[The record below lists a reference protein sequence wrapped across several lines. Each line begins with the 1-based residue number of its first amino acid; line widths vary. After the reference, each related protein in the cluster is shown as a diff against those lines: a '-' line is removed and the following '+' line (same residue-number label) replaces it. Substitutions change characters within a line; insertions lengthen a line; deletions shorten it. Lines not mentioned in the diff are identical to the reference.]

1 MRGSTGRSCVSLVL
15 LKSGCVCVTNVTKNV
30 YVKLKES
37 NEKSMEKRCKEG
49 GSIQQK
55 SPRLRGL
62 LLSAFDQKG
71 ISPLGAGAAA

>member
-1 MRGSTGRSCVSLVL
+1 ML
-15 LKSGCVCVTNVTKNV
+15 LKADHVCVTNVTENV

-49 GSIQQK
+49 GYIQQK

-62 LLSAFDQKG
+62 SLNAFDQKG
-71 ISPLGAGAAA
+71 ISPLGAGAAAP

>member
-37 NEKSMEKRCKEG
+37 NEKFIEKDVRKVDTYNK
-49 GSIQQK
+49 K

-62 LLSAFDQKG
+62 LLSVFDQKG